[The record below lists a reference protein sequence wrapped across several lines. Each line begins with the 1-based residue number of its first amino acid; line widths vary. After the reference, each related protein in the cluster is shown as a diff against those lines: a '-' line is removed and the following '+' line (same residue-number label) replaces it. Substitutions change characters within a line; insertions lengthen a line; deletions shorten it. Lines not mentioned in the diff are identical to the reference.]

1 MGANIIQF
9 LGTNIQEYFSKKPR
23 YNFFKTL
30 KYILYKFVFDDL
42 KLQSFQL
49 EFPWL
54 NFAAIEFINKFTD
67 KKENLHVFEYG
78 SGGSTI
84 FFLKQ
89 GFNVVS
95 VEHCKNWYEN
105 VIKKVNQ
112 NEKWKEKWEK
122 FYIEPEYDGLK
133 QTTKEIE
140 NPSMYKSKGFDEYN
154 FKKYVLTLE
163 NYPAS
168 FFDIIL
174 IDGRSR
180 PSCILHAVGRVK
192 PGGIIIIDNS
202 ERDYYLTEKTIN
214 ILNDYR
220 VVFDAFAPILGV
232 KTFTR
237 TTIFQKKY

>member
-1 MGANIIQF
+1 MIKFLIINIK
-9 LGTNIQEYFSKKPR
+9 EYYLKKPR
-23 YNFFKTL
+23 YNILKTL
-30 KYILYKFVFDDL
+30 KYIVYKFVFNDF
-42 KLQSFQL
+42 KIQSFQL
-49 EFPWL
+49 ELPWL
-54 NFAAIEFINKFTD
+54 NFAAIDFINQFM
-67 KKENLHVFEYG
+67 ENRKNLQVFEYG
-78 SGGSTI
+78 SGGSTV
-84 FFLKQ
+84 FFLKK
-89 GFNVVS
+89 GYNVVT
-95 VEHCKNWYEN
+95 VEHCKNWHDN
-105 VIKKVNQ
+105 VINKINQ
-112 NEKWKEKWEK
+112 NEKWKEKWED
-122 FYIEPEYDGLK
+122 FYVEPEYDGLK
-133 QTTKEIE
+133 QTAKEIE
-140 NPSMYKSKGFDEYN
+140 NPLMYKSKGFDKYN
-154 FKKYVLTLE
+154 FEKYVLTLE

-202 ERDYYLTEKTIN
+202 ERDYYLTEKTKN